1 MFLLFYK
8 IDKISSQKYKI
19 IKHNLI
25 LNRYFDNI
33 IKFYCA
39 QKKTHLT
46 FFNKK
51 VIIEKET
58 SPNLKKKMKEL
69 RYLDKYFIKYKF
81 SFSLGILIT
90 IIAQIF
96 SLFTPKLISSSLEAI
111 EKFDKLSSVEKSST
125 MVIGQYREELIH
137 NVLLIIATTIIAGF
151 LTFLMRQTLIVMSR
165 HIEFDLKNE
174 VFRQYENLSQN
185 FYKQNRTGD
194 LMNRISEDVS
204 KVRMYVGPAVMYTI
218 NTFIRFAIVIA
229 YMYNVSPRLTL
240 YTLLPLPI
248 LSYAIFKLSSEIN
261 IRSTVFQQY
270 LSKVSSFTQEIF
282 SGIRVIKAYSLE
294 NQQQNNLISLAE
306 ESKSKSLSLARV
318 QSLFGPLM
326 LALIG
331 ISNLV
336 VIYFGGMLYIN
347 GTIKSI
353 GTIAEFILYVNMLTW
368 PVASLGWVSSMV
380 QEAEA
385 SQKRL
390 NEFLKIV
397 PDIQN
402 NNPSSSTVDGT
413 ISFENVSYTY
423 EDTNIEALKNISFT
437 VKKGETLAILG
448 KTGSGKSTLLSLIS
462 RMYDVTEGQ
471 VKIDGKE
478 ISQLNL
484 FDLRNSIGIVP
495 QDAFLF
501 SDSIKNNIK
510 FGKENATDDEVIAAA
525 KSAVV
530 HDNIEGFNKG
540 YDTILGE
547 RGITLSGGQKQR
559 VSIARAIIKK
569 PEILLFDDCLS
580 AVDTETEEAIL
591 NNLFEIC
598 KDKTTIIV
606 SHRVSSAKNADKII
620 ILENGKIIQQGFHNQ
635 LINENG
641 YYSALYLKQLSE
653 KELL

>member
-1 MFLLFYK
+1 
-8 IDKISSQKYKI
+8 
-19 IKHNLI
+19 
-25 LNRYFDNI
+25 
-33 IKFYCA
+33 
-39 QKKTHLT
+39 
-46 FFNKK
+46 
-51 VIIEKET
+51 
-58 SPNLKKKMKEL
+58 MKEL
-69 RYLDKYFIKYKF
+69 RYLNKYFVKYKY
-81 SFSLGILIT
+81 SFSLGIIFT

-96 SLFTPKLISSSLEAI
+96 SLFTPKLISESFKAI
-111 EKFDKLSSVEKSST
+111 ESFSKDKNIAISV
-125 MVIGQYREELIH
+125 IREELIS
-137 NVLLIIATTIIAGF
+137 NILLIIATTIIAGF

-218 NTFIRFAIVIA
+218 NTFIRFTIVIV

-240 YTLLPLPI
+240 YTILPLPI
-248 LSYAIFKLSSEIN
+248 LSYCIFKLSSEIN
-261 IRSTVFQQY
+261 KRSTIFQQY
-270 LSKVSSFTQEIF
+270 LSKVSSFSQEIF

-294 NQQQNNLISLAE
+294 DQHQNNMVDLAN
-306 ESKSKSLSLARV
+306 ESKSKSLNLAKV

-336 VIYFGGMLYIN
+336 VIYFGGLMYID

-390 NEFLKIV
+390 NEFLKIE
-397 PDIQN
+397 PEIKN
-402 NNPSSSTVDGT
+402 NNPNKSIIEGT

-423 EDTNIEALKNISFT
+423 EDTNIEALKNVTFT

-448 KTGSGKSTLLSLIS
+448 KTGSGKSTISSLIS
-462 RMYDVTEGQ
+462 RLYDVTGG
-471 VKIDGKE
+471 KINIDGNE
-478 ISQLNL
+478 ISTVNL
-484 FDLRNSIGIVP
+484 YDLRNSIGIVP

-510 FGKENATDDEVIAAA
+510 FGKENATDEEVILAA
-525 KSAVV
+525 KNAVV
-530 HDNIEGFNKG
+530 HDNIIGFNKQ

-559 VSIARAIIKK
+559 VSIARAIIKN
-569 PEILLFDDCLS
+569 PPILLFDDCLS

-591 NNLFEIC
+591 NNLSEIC

-606 SHRVSSAKNADKII
+606 SHRVSSAKNADNII
-620 ILENGKIIQQGFHNQ
+620 ILEDGKIIQQGSHNQ
-635 LINENG
+635 LINQEG
-641 YYSALYLKQLSE
+641 YYASLYLKQLSE

>member
-1 MFLLFYK
+1 
-8 IDKISSQKYKI
+8 
-19 IKHNLI
+19 
-25 LNRYFDNI
+25 
-33 IKFYCA
+33 
-39 QKKTHLT
+39 
-46 FFNKK
+46 
-51 VIIEKET
+51 
-58 SPNLKKKMKEL
+58 MKEL
-69 RYLDKYFIKYKF
+69 RYLDKYFIKYKYTF
-81 SFSLGILIT
+81 LLGIVTT

-96 SLFTPKLISSSLEAI
+96 SLFTPKLISESLGAI
-111 EKFDKLSSVEKSST
+111 ERFDKLSSKEKSSEI
-125 MVIGQYREELIH
+125 VLSFFKNELIE
-137 NVLLIIATTIIAGF
+137 NILLIIGTTIVAGF

-174 VFRQYENLSQN
+174 VFRQYVNLSQN

-218 NTFIRFAIVIA
+218 NTFIRFAIVIG
-229 YMYNVSPRLTL
+229 YMYNVSPRLTF
-240 YTLLPLPI
+240 YTILPLPI

-270 LSKVSSFTQEIF
+270 LSKVSSFSQEIF

-294 NQQQNNLISLAE
+294 NQHQNNMIDLAN
-306 ESKSKSLSLARV
+306 ESKSKSLNLAKV

-331 ISNLV
+331 ISNLI
-336 VIYFGGMLYIN
+336 VIYFGGLMYMD

-390 NEFLKIV
+390 NEFLKIEPEIV
-397 PDIQN
+397 NKNTEHSVIEGAIAFQ
-402 NNPSSSTVDGT
+402 
-413 ISFENVSYTY
+413 NVSYTY
-423 EDTNIEALKNISFT
+423 EDTNIKALQDISFT

-448 KTGSGKSTLLSLIS
+448 KTGSGKSTILSLIS
-462 RMYDVTEGQ
+462 RLYDVSEGQ
-471 VKIDGKE
+471 ITVDGTLIKD
-478 ISQLNL
+478 LNVY
-484 FDLRNSIGIVP
+484 DLRNSIGIVP

-510 FGKENATDDEVIAAA
+510 FGKENATNAEVEAAA

-530 HDNIEGFNKG
+530 HDNIIGFNKK
-540 YDTILGE
+540 YETILGE

-559 VSIARAIIKK
+559 VSIARAIIKD

-591 NNLFEIC
+591 NNLNEIC
-598 KDKTTIIV
+598 KNKTTIIV
-606 SHRVSSAKNADKII
+606 SHRISSAKNADRILII
-620 ILENGKIIQQGFHNQ
+620 ENGRIIQQGSHNQ
-635 LINENG
+635 LINEEG
-641 YYSALYLKQLSE
+641 YYASLYLKQLSE

>member
-1 MFLLFYK
+1 
-8 IDKISSQKYKI
+8 
-19 IKHNLI
+19 
-25 LNRYFDNI
+25 
-33 IKFYCA
+33 
-39 QKKTHLT
+39 
-46 FFNKK
+46 
-51 VIIEKET
+51 
-58 SPNLKKKMKEL
+58 MKEL
-69 RYLDKYFIKYKF
+69 SYLNKYFIKYKY
-81 SFSLGILIT
+81 SFSAGILIT

-96 SLFTPKLISSSLEAI
+96 SLFTPKLISKSLNAI
-111 EKFDKLSSVEKSST
+111 ENFDKLSVAEQKSEI
-125 MVIGQYREELIH
+125 VIATFRQDLIH
-137 NVLLIIATTIIAGF
+137 NVLLIIGTTIVAGF

-218 NTFIRFAIVIA
+218 NTAIRFAIVII
-229 YMYNVSPRLTL
+229 YMYNVSPLLTL
-240 YTLLPLPI
+240 YTILPLPI
-248 LSYAIFKLSSEIN
+248 LSYCIFKLSSEIN
-261 IRSTVFQQY
+261 KRSTTFQQY

-294 NQQQNNLISLAE
+294 NQHQNNMVDLAE
-306 ESKSKSLSLARV
+306 ESKRKSLSLARV

-326 LALIG
+326 IALIG

-336 VIYFGGMLYIN
+336 VIYFGGVMYIN
-347 GTIKSI
+347 GSIPNI

-390 NEFLKIV
+390 NEFLKIE
-397 PDIQN
+397 PEIKNNNEKPSDIQGN
-402 NNPSSSTVDGT
+402 ITFN
-413 ISFENVSYTY
+413 NVSFTY
-423 EDTNIEALKNISFT
+423 QDTNIEALKNVSFT

-448 KTGSGKSTLLSLIS
+448 KTGSGKSTILSLIS
-462 RMYDVTEGQ
+462 RLYDTTEGEI
-471 VKIDGKE
+471 KIDENE
-478 ISQLNL
+478 ISTLNL
-484 FDLRNSIGIVP
+484 NDLRNNIGIVP

-501 SDSIKNNIK
+501 SDTIKNNIK
-510 FGKENATDDEVIAAA
+510 FGNQNATDEEVIKAA
-525 KSAVV
+525 KNAVV
-530 HDNIEGFNKG
+530 HDNIIAFNKQ

-559 VSIARAIIKK
+559 VSIARAIIKN
-569 PEILLFDDCLS
+569 PAILLFDDCLS
-580 AVDTETEEAIL
+580 AVDTETEELIL
-591 NNLFEIC
+591 NNLFEIS

-620 ILENGKIIQQGFHNQ
+620 ILEDGKIIQQGSHNQ
-635 LINENG
+635 LINQEG
-641 YYSALYLKQLSE
+641 YYASLYLKQLSE

>member
-1 MFLLFYK
+1 MLKFLYF
-8 IDKISSQKYKI
+8 QTN
-19 IKHNLI
+19 HNI
-25 LNRYFDNI
+25 FI
-33 IKFYCA
+33 
-39 QKKTHLT
+39 
-46 FFNKK
+46 
-51 VIIEKET
+51 
-58 SPNLKKKMKEL
+58 PNLYKMKEL
-69 RYLDKYFIKYKF
+69 RYLNKYFIKYKF
-81 SFSLGILIT
+81 SFLLGIIIT

-96 SLFTPKLISSSLEAI
+96 SLFTPKLISKSFNEIEAFA
-111 EKFDKLSSVEKSST
+111 KTNSADSSVIS
-125 MVIGQYREELIH
+125 QQLI
-137 NVLLIIATTIIAGF
+137 NNILLIIATTIIAGF

-174 VFRQYENLSQN
+174 VFHQYEKLSQN

-204 KVRMYVGPAVMYTI
+204 KVRMYVGPAVMYSI
-218 NTFIRFAIVIA
+218 NTFIRFAIVIG

-240 YTLLPLPI
+240 YTILPLPI
-248 LSYAIFKLSSEIN
+248 LSYCIFKLSSEIN
-261 IRSTVFQQY
+261 KRSTTFQQY
-270 LSKVSSFTQEIF
+270 LSKVSSYTQEVF

-294 NQQQNNLISLAE
+294 NQHQSNITDLAQ
-306 ESKSKSLSLARV
+306 ESKSKSLSLAKV
-318 QSLFGPLM
+318 QALFGPLM
-326 LALIG
+326 IALIG
-331 ISNLV
+331 VSNLV
-336 VIYFGGMLYIN
+336 VIYFGGLMYID

-397 PDIQN
+397 PEIQN
-402 NNPSSSTVDGT
+402 KNSNRTTVEGSITFD
-413 ISFENVSYTY
+413 NVSYTY
-423 EDTNIEALKNISFT
+423 EDTNIKALQNISFT
-437 VKKGETLAILG
+437 VNKGETLAILG
-448 KTGSGKSTLLSLIS
+448 KTGSGKSTILALLSRL
-462 RMYDVTEGQ
+462 YDVTSGQ
-471 VKIDGKE
+471 ILIDNNE
-478 ISQLNL
+478 ISQVNL
-484 FDLRNSIGIVP
+484 FDLRNSIGAVP

-501 SDSIKNNIK
+501 SDTIKNNIK
-510 FGKENATDDEVIAAA
+510 FGKENTTDQEVESAA

-530 HDNIEGFNKG
+530 HDNIIGFNNG

-559 VSIARAIIKK
+559 VSIARAIIKN
-569 PEILLFDDCLS
+569 PAILLFDDCLS

-591 NNLFEIC
+591 NNLYEIC

-620 ILENGKIIQQGFHNQ
+620 IIEDGQIVEQGTHNQ
-635 LINENG
+635 LINQEG
-641 YYSALYLKQLSE
+641 HYSALYLKQLSE

>member
-1 MFLLFYK
+1 
-8 IDKISSQKYKI
+8 
-19 IKHNLI
+19 
-25 LNRYFDNI
+25 
-33 IKFYCA
+33 
-39 QKKTHLT
+39 
-46 FFNKK
+46 
-51 VIIEKET
+51 
-58 SPNLKKKMKEL
+58 MKEL
-69 RYLDKYFIKYKF
+69 RYLNKYFVKYKY
-81 SFSLGILIT
+81 SFLLGIIFT

-96 SLFTPKLISSSLEAI
+96 MLFTPKLISKSFKVIEAFA
-111 EKFDKLSSVEKSST
+111 KDKTVSKA
-125 MVIGQYREELIH
+125 MIQEELIS
-137 NVLLIIATTIIAGF
+137 NILLIIATTIIAGF

-218 NTFIRFAIVIA
+218 NTAIRFTIVIV
-229 YMYNVSPRLTL
+229 YMYNVSPTLTL
-240 YTLLPLPI
+240 YTLLPLPL
-248 LSYAIFKLSSEIN
+248 LSFAIFKLSSEIN
-261 IRSTVFQQY
+261 KRSTIFQQY
-270 LSKVSSFTQEIF
+270 LSKVSSFSQEIF

-294 NQQQNNLISLAE
+294 NQHQENMVNLAN
-306 ESKSKSLSLARV
+306 ESKSKSLNLAKV

-336 VIYFGGMLYIN
+336 VIYFGGLMYID
-347 GTIKSI
+347 GTIKNI

-390 NEFLKIV
+390 NEFLKIE
-397 PDIQN
+397 PEIKN
-402 NNPSSSTVDGT
+402 KNENKSIIEGS

-423 EDTNIEALKNISFT
+423 EDTNIKALRNISFT
-437 VKKGETLAILG
+437 VTKGETLAILG
-448 KTGSGKSTLLSLIS
+448 KTGSGKSTILSLIS
-462 RMYDVTEGQ
+462 RMYDVSEG
-471 VKIDGKE
+471 KINIDKNE
-478 ISQLNL
+478 ISSINL

-501 SDSIKNNIK
+501 SDSIKNNIM
-510 FGKENATDDEVIAAA
+510 FGKEDATDVQVQEKK

-530 HDNIEGFNKG
+530 HDNIMGFNKQ
-540 YDTILGE
+540 YETVLGE

-559 VSIARAIIKK
+559 VSIARAIIKN
-569 PEILLFDDCLS
+569 PPILLFDDCLS
-580 AVDTETEEAIL
+580 AVDTQTEEAIL
-591 NNLFEIC
+591 NNLNEIC

-620 ILENGKIIQQGFHNQ
+620 IMDNGQIIQQGSHNQ
-635 LINENG
+635 LINQEG